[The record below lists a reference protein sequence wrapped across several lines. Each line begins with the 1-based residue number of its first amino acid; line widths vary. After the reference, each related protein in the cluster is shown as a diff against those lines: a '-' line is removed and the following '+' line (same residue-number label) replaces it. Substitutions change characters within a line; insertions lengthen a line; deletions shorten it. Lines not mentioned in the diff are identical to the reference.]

1 MSILFPWFLVGL
13 VGLVAPILFHFR
25 QKQTKDVTKFSS
37 LMFLETAPI
46 KQRTQSQIQHWLLL
60 IARCLIIA
68 LIALAFARPFF
79 NSAIGAF
86 SGEPPEK
93 VVVLLDQSASMKRE
107 GLWQSGIEKVKSI
120 VDNLKPGDLVQVSVY
135 DSGVRSVFSFEDSKA
150 AGTSRADRILEQL
163 KPLEPS
169 WESTNLGRALIHAAE
184 SIEQGQEDEENDD
197 DETGSADLSGSD
209 GRVVVVS
216 DAQEGTNIDQLKTFL
231 WPENVSLEFENLKV
245 EKPTNASLQLLP
257 EARGVSHVTKQTRF
271 FKIENASSSK
281 TDMFTVRWRNADG
294 TSASEALTVK
304 IPAGET
310 EVMKAPATTTG
321 VPAPILELAGDDHD
335 FDNLAYTEAIAARQ
349 MRVLYVG
356 NEPDNDP
363 QTALF
368 FLRRAL
374 FPTRTLTPELTK
386 KLPDDTFEPE
396 VVRLFDLIVIASD
409 GPLANAGL
417 FRSYV
422 ENGGRILF
430 LMHEAEAAEGLGALL
445 GIDGLTAEPGE
456 VTDYRLLGAVN
467 RRHPLLAAF
476 ADARYGDFSNVHFW
490 RYRKLDAEK
499 IPGAGVLSRFDN
511 GDPAW
516 ILTPKGKGT
525 VLAFTSSWKRADSQ
539 LALSTKFI
547 PLLYAVL
554 SNQAV
559 AANENAFVHVGEP
572 FPVNVPAADDD
583 APEAEKDPTSLVASV
598 TSPEGVATPIM
609 PDDGGV
615 FRGTTLPGLYTVKVG
630 DRTSTVAVNLDP
642 DESELEPLDT
652 EIIRKMVE
660 PEVVDEE
667 ASNLAEGAITDEE
680 KKEQRSRAKDLEKEK
695 RQRIWRY
702 VIFAVLA
709 LVLFEIWYSAYCRSK
724 ELKPQDKEGQ

>member
-1 MSILFPWFLVGL
+1 MSVLFPWFLAGL
-13 VGLVAPILFHFR
+13 IGLIAPIFFHFR

-68 LIALAFARPFF
+68 LIAFAFARPFF
-79 NSAIGAF
+79 SGSIGAF
-86 SGEPPEK
+86 ASEAPEK
-93 VVVLLDQSASMKRE
+93 VVVLLDRSASMKRE
-107 GLWQSGIEKVKSI
+107 GLWQSGLMKVKEV
-120 VDNLKPGDLVQVSVY
+120 VDALKPDDLVQVSVY
-135 DSGVRSVFSFEDSKA
+135 DSAVTDVFSFEDSKS
-150 AGTSRADRILEQL
+150 AGISRSDRILAKL
-163 KPLEPS
+163 KELEPT
-169 WESTNLGRALIHAAE
+169 WESTDMGRALVHAAE
-184 SIEQGQEDEENDD
+184 AIEQGQEEAEDA
-197 DETGSADLSGSD
+197 GSADLSGSD

-216 DAQEGTNIDQLKTFL
+216 DAQEGSSIEQLKTFL
-231 WPENVSLEFENLKV
+231 WPEKVILEFENLKS

-257 EARGVSHVTKQTRF
+257 EAKGVSHVTKQTRY
-271 FKIENASSSK
+271 FKIENAASSK

-294 TSASEALTVK
+294 TTASEALTVK

-310 EVMKAPATTTG
+310 EVMKAPSTTTG

-335 FDNLAYTEAIAARQ
+335 FDNQAFTEAIAARQ
-349 MRVLYVG
+349 MRVLYIG
-356 NEPDNDP
+356 DEPDNDP

-368 FLRRAL
+368 FLKRAL

-386 KLPDDTFEPE
+386 KLPDDTFEAD
-396 VVRLFDLIVIASD
+396 VVRLFDFIVIAST
-409 GPLANAGL
+409 GPMANAAV

-445 GIDGLTAEPGE
+445 EVDGLTAEVGD
-456 VTDYRLLGAVN
+456 VTDYRLLGAIN
-467 RRHPLLAAF
+467 RRHPLLNAF

-490 RYRKLDAEK
+490 RYRKIDADK
-499 IPGAGVLSRFDN
+499 IPGAGVLGRFDN

-554 SNQAV
+554 SNQA
-559 AANENAFVHVGEP
+559 ASTDENTFVHVGEP
-572 FPVNVPAADDD
+572 FPVNGVVAGDGLESSEESDSSAV
-583 APEAEKDPTSLVASV
+583 LASV
-598 TSPEGVATPIM
+598 TDPAGEVTPVIRG
-609 PDDGGV
+609 DGGV
-615 FRGTTLPGLYTVKVG
+615 FRKTTMPGLYSIKAG
-630 DRTSTVAVNLDP
+630 DRTSVVAVNLDP
-642 DESELEPLDT
+642 DESEMDPLDT

-660 PEVVDEE
+660 PGIVDAE
-667 ASNLAEGAITDEE
+667 AVALTGEATTAKEKDER
-680 KKEQRSRAKDLEKEK
+680 RSRAKDLEKEK

-709 LVLFEIWYSAYCRSK
+709 LVLFEIWYSAVCRNK
-724 ELKPQDKEGQ
+724 ELKPQKTEGQ